1 MNTLP
6 MSARRRGGCPR
17 AWPILVLAVASLFG
31 CGTAPELRQGR
42 ELVAAGRTQEALE
55 VLEAGRR
62 RAPDDLELRAA
73 YVRQK
78 DLAQMQWLV
87 AADGAAQSRRFEEA
101 GDLYDRVLKLDPGN
115 HRARAGL
122 ESMRARRDHDQKV
135 VRAESSIGE
144 GRLAEAESV
153 LRGVLAQDAMHG
165 PARRALAK
173 LRERQMNAELM
184 PPSLKAAFQAPIT
197 LELRDTPLR
206 NAFDVI
212 GRTAQLNFV
221 FDKDVRPDARVTL
234 TVRASPV
241 QDVIRL
247 LLLTQQLDRKVLNDN
262 SLLIY
267 PATQAKQR
275 EYQELTARVFF
286 LTNAEAKQAQ
296 GLLRT
301 LAKTKEVHVDEKL
314 NMVAIRDTAEAVRL
328 AERLIDA
335 IDVAEPE
342 VMMEVEVLEVSHTR
356 ARDLGVQFPSEVR
369 VEAQLPLSTRVPS
382 GRIDTRDPSLVATI
396 GNPALRI
403 GLQATDTDV
412 NLLANPR
419 IRAKNREKAKILI
432 GEKLPVFT
440 STAVQ
445 NAGVA
450 SSVSYLD
457 VGLKLEVEPNVFLDD
472 EVGIKVM
479 LEVNTNLERIVS
491 ADGGTTAFRLGT
503 RTAQTNLRLRDGET
517 AVLAGLINDNDRDT
531 LAKVPGLGDLPGI
544 GRAFGNTTRTREKS
558 EIVLLIT
565 PRVLR
570 NLAPPTGEQL
580 VLAAGTEAAVGALPI
595 RIAPTPARGIGLS
608 SSGGAA
614 APAGLAVA
622 PAAAPASA
630 AAPAVAPA
638 VAPDA
643 PAPANYTAQLK
654 VPPGVSIG
662 REFSVV
668 VEVADSG
675 TAQQGEAV
683 LQFDPSLLGGTG
695 RVSVALQAGGGSLV
709 GSVTLRAQAAG
720 AGSALVQVL
729 GGSVRLPDGQQR
741 PLTGGSATVR
751 IGL

>member
-1 MNTLP
+1 
-6 MSARRRGGCPR
+6 MSPNLARGAIAASRLLIPAC
-17 AWPILVLAVASLFG
+17 LALAACS
-31 CGTAPELRQGR
+31 TPPELRQGR
-42 ELVAAGRTQEALE
+42 ELAAVGRTDEALQ
-55 VLEAGRR
+55 VLQAGRR
-62 RAPDDLELRAA
+62 RLPDDLELRAA
-73 YVRQK
+73 LVRQK
-78 DLAQMQWLV
+78 ELAQTQWLV
-87 AADGAAQSRRFEEA
+87 AADAAAHSRRLDEA
-101 GDLYDRVLKLDPGN
+101 RELYERVLTLDPGN
-115 HRARAGL
+115 RRAQAGMDGL
-122 ESMRARRDHDQKV
+122 QVKRSHDQKV
-135 VRAESSIGE
+135 AQAETAAAE
-144 GRLAEAESV
+144 GRLPEAEAA
-153 LRGVLAQDAMHG
+153 LRGVLAQDSAHG
-165 PARRALAK
+165 GARRALAR
-173 LRERQMNAELM
+173 LRERQLNADVL
-184 PPSLKAAFQAPIT
+184 PASLKGAFNAPIT

-206 NAFDVI
+206 NAFEVI

-221 FDKDVRPDARVTL
+221 FDRDVRADARVTL
-234 TVRASPV
+234 TVRSSPV

-247 LLLTQQLDRKVLNDN
+247 LLMTQQLDRKVLNDN

-275 EYQELTARVFF
+275 EYQELVARVFF

-328 AERLIDA
+328 AERLIET

-342 VMMEVEVLEVSHTR
+342 VMMEVEVLEVSHTK

-369 VEAQLPLSTRVPS
+369 VEAQLPLSTLVPS
-382 GRIDTRDPSLVATI
+382 GRIDTRNPSLVATI

-403 GLQATDTDV
+403 GLQSTDTDV

-503 RTAQTNLRLRDGET
+503 RTAQTHLRLRDGET

-570 NLAPPTGEQL
+570 NLAPPGADSL
-580 VLAAGTEAAVGALPI
+580 LLAAGTETAVGAAPV
-595 RIAPTPARGIGLS
+595 RIAPTPARALGLTSGSGAAPTAAVPAS
-608 SSGGAA
+608 SAPVAA
-614 APAGLAVA
+614 APVA
-622 PAAAPASA
+622 AT
-630 AAPAVAPA
+630 APAVEAAASYA
-638 VAPDA
+638 V
-643 PAPANYTAQLK
+643 QLRL
-654 VPPGVSIG
+654 PPEVSLG
-662 REFSVV
+662 REFTVL
-668 VEVADSG
+668 VEVPDAG
-675 TAQQGEAV
+675 AAQQGEV
-683 LQFDPSLLGGTG
+683 ILQFDPTLLGGGG
-695 RVSVALQAGGGSLV
+695 RAVVQLQSGGSAGALV
-709 GSVTLRAQAAG
+709 GSIALRAQAAG
-720 AGSALVQVL
+720 AGNATLQVV

-741 PLTGGSATVR
+741 PVTGGTAAVR